1 MDYIFFNEPLCREFI
16 AFICEHGIEYESGTT
31 DAMGDEET
39 PVFLVTLADDL
50 PESMLE
56 ALEQR
61 YDALME
67 ETATRVAQEEGW
79 IGKRLAG
86 VSATLPDG
94 TTRTLRLDP
103 GLANK
108 LLMTFS
114 TDEIHRLVNQI
125 AVSLA
130 APEEPRLCRNV
141 GEEADTGG

>member
-16 AFICEHGIEYESGTT
+16 AFICEHGIEYESGSP
-31 DAMGDEET
+31 DAMGGDET

-50 PESMLE
+50 PESLLE
-56 ALEQR
+56 VLEQR

-103 GLANK
+103 ELANK
-108 LLMTFS
+108 LLATFS
-114 TDEIHRLVNQI
+114 TDEIHSLVNQI
-125 AVSLA
+125 AVSMA
-130 APEEPRLCRNV
+130 APEEPRLCRDP
-141 GEEADTGG
+141 GPD